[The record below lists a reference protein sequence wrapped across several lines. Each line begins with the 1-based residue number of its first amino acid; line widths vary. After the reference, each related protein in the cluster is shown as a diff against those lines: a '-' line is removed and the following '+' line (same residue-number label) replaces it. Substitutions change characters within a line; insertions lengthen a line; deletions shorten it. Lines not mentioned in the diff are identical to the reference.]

1 MRHFVIA
8 ALGVAAV
15 VVGCSEEPHSPPS
28 PTPPV
33 VSITT
38 PELEFHGSGPVVIQ
52 VVVEECEPDAVD
64 LLVDGELLARLAPPF
79 QYTWDTTLAAEGRRE
94 IVARAAC
101 GSAVAAS
108 APAPIFVDRTP
119 PQVVDRTPAPG
130 SATAWVRAPV
140 VVTFSE
146 PVDIASVSAALVL
159 RDASGQVVPASVT
172 ASGDGT
178 QLTLVRTGSAV
189 AGDEMSAEIQG
200 DVRDLAGYR
209 LVAPGAWTFSHP
221 ELYEPTGGPLSNGN
235 GSGFIDVPDLAV
247 DAAGNPVVLW
257 RSGDRLTSFQVEG
270 SALHVTSDTS
280 YWYGLS
286 GVGVAG
292 DDVYVAETYSTMSGY
307 KLRFLQVASGAMT
320 VAGPD
325 LTSGTTF
332 FEPDVTFAPDGTPI
346 VVWVG
351 SDGPAM
357 PQRLHAAFLDA
368 GAWNDRG
375 TASLNL
381 DPSDYAAA
389 PSVARDGHGRPAV
402 AFAEAGVVY
411 LKRWDATGW
420 TLVGPGLLGQ
430 LGARHPALAFDGGEP
445 YIAVKDAWNVLRV
458 YHLVDGAW
466 AALPGPPM
474 RDPSLEVGH
483 PAIAIAA
490 PGRVVLAWTEGNPA
504 GSLLAAGPLYVSE
517 WNGTT
522 WIARGGA
529 LNRGDDCPAHAPKL
543 AIGPNGDVNIAWLEP
558 AAPFAGDVAWDL
570 RLARENR

>member
-1 MRHFVIA
+1 MRHSVIA
-8 ALGVAAV
+8 ALGVAV
-15 VVGCSEEPHSPPS
+15 VVGCSGERHSPPP
-28 PTPPV
+28 PTSPV

-38 PELEFHGSGPVVIQ
+38 PELEFHGSGPLVIQ
-52 VVVEECEPDAVD
+52 VVVEGCVPDAVD
-64 LLVDGELLARLAPPF
+64 LLVDGELLARIVPPF
-79 QYTWDTTLAAEGRRE
+79 QYTWDTTLATEGRRE

-108 APAPIFVDRTP
+108 APVPIFVDRTP

-130 SATAWVRAPV
+130 SATAWIRDPV

-146 PVDIASVSAALVL
+146 PVDIASASAALVL
-159 RDASGQVVPASVT
+159 RDAFGQVIPASVT
-172 ASGDGT
+172 ASGGGT
-178 QLTLVRTGSAV
+178 RVTLVPTASAV
-189 AGDEMSAEIQG
+189 AGDEVSIEIQAG
-200 DVRDLAGYR
+200 VRDLAGHP
-209 LVAPGAWTFSHP
+209 LVAPGAWTFSYP
-221 ELYEPTGGPLSNGN
+221 EFFEPTGGPLSNGD
-235 GSGFIDVPDLAV
+235 GRGFIDVPDLAV

-257 RSGDRLTSFQVEG
+257 RSDDRLTSFLVEG
-270 SALHVTSDTS
+270 RALHVTADTS
-280 YWYGLS
+280 YTYGHS

-292 DDVYVAETYSTMSGY
+292 DDVYVADTDWTGSGY

-332 FEPDVTFAPDGTPI
+332 AFQPDVTFAPDGTPI
-346 VVWVG
+346 VVWVEY
-351 SDGPAM
+351 DAPDM

-368 GAWNDRG
+368 GAWSDRG

-381 DPSDYAAA
+381 DPSNHAVA
-389 PSVARDGHGRPAV
+389 PSVARDGPGRPAV
-402 AFAEAGVVY
+402 AFAEAGAVY

-420 TLVGPGLLGQ
+420 TLVGPGPVGQ
-430 LGARHPALAFDGGEP
+430 SGAKCPALAFDGDEP
-445 YIAVKDAWNVLRV
+445 YIAVVDAWNVLRV

-466 AALPGPPM
+466 TALPGLPM
-474 RDPSLEVGH
+474 RDPLLQVND

-490 PGRVVLAWTEGNPA
+490 PGRVVLAWTEGYSGASPW
-504 GSLLAAGPLYVSE
+504 AAGPLYVSE

-529 LNRGDDCPAHAPKL
+529 LNRGDDYPAYAPAL
-543 AIGPNGDVNIAWLEP
+543 AVGPDGDVTVAWLEP
-558 AAPFAGDVAWDL
+558 AASFVENVAWDL